1 MLIFSFGNHPPL
13 SWREKLHTTMRG
25 FIRRLWACERGISS
39 VEYALLLAFIGG
51 GIIVAADELKNAVA
65 NWMEDTAALFAE
77 DTCGNDG
84 GGAGTGQG
92 GGQGGGNT
100 C

>member
-1 MLIFSFGNHPPL
+1 MGAAKRFLA
-13 SWREKLHTTMRG
+13 
-25 FIRRLWACERGISS
+25 RLWADESGISS

-51 GIIVAADELKNAVA
+51 GIILATGELSNSVS
-65 NWMEDTAALFAE
+65 NQMNDTAALFAE

-84 GGAGTGQG
+84 GGDGSFSQLKG
-92 GGQGGGNT
+92 GGFINT

>member
-1 MLIFSFGNHPPL
+1 MLY
-13 SWREKLHTTMRG
+13 RG
-25 FIRRLWACERGISS
+25 DTKRFLARLWANECGISS

-51 GIIVAADELKNAVA
+51 SIILAADELSGAVS
-65 NWMEDTAALFAE
+65 NEMNDTAALFVE

-84 GGAGTGQG
+84 SGDGTGGGGTGQG
-92 GGQGGGNT
+92 GDNT

>member
-1 MLIFSFGNHPPL
+1 MA
-13 SWREKLHTTMRG
+13 
-25 FIRRLWACERGISS
+25 RLWADESGISS

-51 GIIVAADELKNAVA
+51 SIILASDALSNAVA
-65 NWMEDTAALFAE
+65 NEMEDTAALFDE

-84 GGAGTGQG
+84 GGDGTGGGSTGQG
-92 GGQGGGNT
+92 GDNT

>member
-1 MLIFSFGNHPPL
+1 MAALGVDPGICG
-13 SWREKLHTTMRG
+13 RHTYAA
-25 FIRRLWACERGISS
+25 RLWADESGISS

-51 GIIVAADELKNAVA
+51 GIILAAGELSGAVS
-65 NWMEDTAALFAE
+65 NDMNDTAALFAE

-84 GGAGTGQG
+84 GGDGTGGVDGSGQG
-92 GGQGGGNT
+92 GDNT

>member
-1 MLIFSFGNHPPL
+1 MLCQGNTKQFL
-13 SWREKLHTTMRG
+13 A
-25 FIRRLWACERGISS
+25 RLWADESGISS

-51 GIIVAADELKNAVA
+51 GILIAADELSDVVA
-65 NWMEDTAALFAE
+65 NEMEDTAAQFDE

-84 GGAGTGQG
+84 GGDGTGGAGGTG
-92 GGQGGGNT
+92 GGGTNT